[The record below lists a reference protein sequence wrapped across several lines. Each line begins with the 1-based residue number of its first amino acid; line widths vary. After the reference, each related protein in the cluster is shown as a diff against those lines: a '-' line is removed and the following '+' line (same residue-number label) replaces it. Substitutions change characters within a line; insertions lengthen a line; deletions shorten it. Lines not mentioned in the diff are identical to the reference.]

1 MALRMMSI
9 SRRALLGALP
19 LLASGAEAASA
30 QNSTDDWPQ
39 RPIRFIVSSA
49 PGSAGDVVCRIVA
62 QNLGERL
69 SQQFVMDNRAAVG
82 GTLAAEALAR
92 AAPDG
97 YTIGMVTT
105 STHVI
110 AKIFDPT
117 LPFDP
122 VKDFVPISMIGSS
135 PYVLAVYPELAAKNV
150 ADLISLAKSQQQPL
164 NNAAYGTT
172 SLGYLASLLFAQE
185 TGIALNQVA
194 YRSSAEAVVDVMQG
208 RVEMQ
213 FSTLPPAVPLIQ
225 AGRLRALATT
235 GSHRV
240 SRLPDVP
247 TLAEQGL
254 PGFDVALW
262 IGIAAPAG
270 MPSAIVARL
279 SRDMTEILNTPAI
292 RTALE
297 QQDFVAEPAPPDYLA
312 GRITGDVAIWRN
324 VVAKAGAQAQPR

>member
-1 MALRMMSI
+1 MMSI

-19 LLASGAEAASA
+19 LVASGTKA
-30 QNSTDDWPQ
+30 QSPAGDWPKH
-39 RPIRFIVSSA
+39 PIRFIVSSA

-62 QNLGERL
+62 QKLGERL
-69 SQQFVMDNRAAVG
+69 GQQFVMDNRPAVG

-92 AAPDG
+92 SAPDG
-97 YTIGMVTT
+97 YTIGMATT

-122 VKDFVPISMIGSS
+122 VKDFLPISMIGSS
-135 PYVLAVYPELAAKNV
+135 PYVLAVYPELAAKTV
-150 ADLISLAKSQQQPL
+150 ADLIALTKSQKQPI

-172 SLGYLASLLFAQE
+172 TLGYLASLLFAQQ
-185 TGIALNQVA
+185 TGIKLNQIA

-213 FSTLPPAVPLIQ
+213 FSTLPPAAPLIQ
-225 AGRLRALATT
+225 AGKVRALATT
-235 GSHRV
+235 GAHRV
-240 SRLPDVP
+240 ARLPDVP
-247 TLAEQGL
+247 TLSEQGL

-262 IGIAAPAG
+262 IGVAAPAG
-270 MPSAIVARL
+270 TPPAIVTRL
-279 SRDMTEILNTPAI
+279 NREMTEILSTPET
-292 RTALE
+292 RKALE

-312 GRITGDVAIWRN
+312 GRISGDVKIWQD
-324 VVAKAGAQAQPR
+324 VVAKAGATAQSP